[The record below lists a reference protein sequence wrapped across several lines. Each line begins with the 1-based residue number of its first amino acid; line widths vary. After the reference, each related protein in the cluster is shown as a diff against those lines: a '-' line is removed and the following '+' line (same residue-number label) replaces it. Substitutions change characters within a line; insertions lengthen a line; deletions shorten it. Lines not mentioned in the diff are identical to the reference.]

1 MAKFALC
8 VAFIAMLTF
17 VHSRSL
23 THTSS
28 LYARSEQQFSIE
40 LLKSLYHR
48 YPHQTHIFSPLSVYR
63 VLTLAHLASSGLT
76 EESLKQA
83 LHLNW
88 ARNKNAVY
96 QAYLME
102 TDERLKRN
110 YQTTEF
116 NTVDRLFVNE
126 DTKIE

>member
-8 VAFIAMLTF
+8 VAFIAMLTL
-17 VHSRSL
+17 VHSRSMK
-23 THTSS
+23 HTSS
-28 LYARSEQQFSIE
+28 LYARSEQKFSVE
-40 LLKSLYHR
+40 LLKSVYKR

-63 VLTLAHLASSGLT
+63 VLTLAHLASNGLT
-76 EESLKQA
+76 EQSLSHA
-83 LHLNW
+83 LHLDW
-88 ARNKNAVY
+88 AFGKSTIY
-96 QAYLME
+96 KAYLME
-102 TDERLKRN
+102 SDERHKRN